1 MGLPNQHGNWQFCA
15 CCFISKE
22 QFELAEYESSAVA
35 KADIRE
41 LRKVVSRAMDL
52 PLSVLHVKVVLQ
64 NAVHHCWVIL
74 CSMEGIDRV
83 CRNPAGFEVI
93 SFVCKCGLKFWV

>member
-41 LRKVVSRAMDL
+41 LRKVVSQAMGL

-64 NAVHHCWVIL
+64 NAVHHCWIIL
-74 CSMEGIDRV
+74 CSVEGVDEISSDTF
-83 CRNPAGFEVI
+83 CNEVL
-93 SFVCKCGLKFWV
+93 SLALKSSL